1 MSNTAPLTTRS
12 NGSAD
17 SNPLQMAAARGK
29 WRQWE
34 DPIKV
39 CSVGKSDRRR
49 DVTQGNPLR
58 LSEWGFKIRYFPI
71 IYGDFCTFSCFSL
84 DTEDQIFQRSTSY
97 RCAMYTYGATR
108 R

>member
-34 DPIKV
+34 DPIHPEK
-39 CSVGKSDRRR
+39 
-49 DVTQGNPLR
+49 QN
-58 LSEWGFKIRYFPI
+58 I
-71 IYGDFCTFSCFSL
+71 SL
-84 DTEDQIFQRSTSY
+84 NIE
-97 RCAMYTYGATR
+97 
-108 R
+108 